1 MKQEISTEIKQEL
14 VKQALAA
21 RKFAYVPYSKFRVG
35 AAVLAKNGAI
45 YTGCNIEN
53 AAYTPTNCAERTA
66 VFKAV
71 SEGITEF
78 DAIAVCGGPGEAE
91 PEDFCT
97 PCGVCRQALYEFGGP
112 ELTVIMARSEAD
124 YIVTTLG
131 DLLPYGFGP
140 TNLEIEPGA
149 D

>member
-1 MKQEISTEIKQEL
+1 MLDMKQEISTEIKQEL

-66 VFKAV
+66 FFKAI
-71 SEGITEF
+71 SEGEKEF
-78 DAIAVCGGPGEAE
+78 EMIAIVGGPAKSARTDYC
-91 PEDFCT
+91 P
-97 PCGVCRQALYEFGGP
+97 PCGVCRQVMREFCGDDFLIYMITP
-112 ELTVIMARSEAD
+112 EGCEAH
-124 YIVTTLG
+124 TLAEI
-131 DLLPYGFGP
+131 LPFSFS
-140 TNLEIEPGA
+140 A
-149 D
+149 QKHMHA

>member
-91 PEDFCT
+91 PGDFCT

-112 ELTVIMARSEAD
+112 ELTVIMARNEDD

-140 TNLEIEPGA
+140 ANLE
-149 D
+149 

>member
-1 MKQEISTEIKQEL
+1 MLDMKQEISTEIKQEL

-71 SEGITEF
+71 SEGVTEF

-97 PCGVCRQALYEFGGP
+97 PCGVCRQVLRESLIRTNFSSFSARA
-112 ELTVIMARSEAD
+112 TV
-124 YIVTTLG
+124 
-131 DLLPYGFGP
+131 
-140 TNLEIEPGA
+140 PGKK
-149 D
+149 

>member
-1 MKQEISTEIKQEL
+1 MLDMKQEISTEIKQEL

-35 AAVLAKNGAI
+35 AAVLAKNGTI

-78 DAIAVCGGPGEAE
+78 DAIAVCGGLGEAE

-97 PCGVCRQALYEFGGP
+97 PCGVCRQVLREFVDPNEFLVLLCKGDGSWK
-112 ELTVIMARSEAD
+112 EM
-124 YIVTTLG
+124 TLEE
-131 DLLPYGFGP
+131 LLPMGFGKE
-140 TNLEIEPGA
+140 NL
-149 D
+149 

>member
-1 MKQEISTEIKQEL
+1 MLDMKQEISTEIKQEL

-91 PEDFCT
+91 PEAFCT
-97 PCGVCRQALYEFGGP
+97 PCGVCRQVLREFVDPNEFLVLLCKGDGFWK
-112 ELTVIMARSEAD
+112 EM
-124 YIVTTLG
+124 TLEE
-131 DLLPYGFGP
+131 LLPMGFGKE
-140 TNLEIEPGA
+140 NL
-149 D
+149 

>member
-1 MKQEISTEIKQEL
+1 MLDMKQEISTEIKQEL

-71 SEGITEF
+71 SEGVTEF

-97 PCGVCRQALYEFGGP
+97 PCGVCRQVMREFCRG
-112 ELTVIMARSEAD
+112 D
-124 YIVTTLG
+124 FTLVFYDG
-131 DLLPYGFGP
+131 EKTAEYTLDEMMPHSFTPMDLK
-140 TNLEIEPGA
+140 
-149 D
+149 

>member
-1 MKQEISTEIKQEL
+1 MLDMKQEISTEIKQEL

-78 DAIAVCGGPGEAE
+78 DAIAVCGGPE
-91 PEDFCT
+91 
-97 PCGVCRQALYEFGGP
+97 RQSRRISAHRA
-112 ELTVIMARSEAD
+112 VSAARSCGNLS
-124 YIVTTLG
+124 IR
-131 DLLPYGFGP
+131 
-140 TNLEIEPGA
+140 TNFSFSSARATVPGKK
-149 D
+149 

>member
-1 MKQEISTEIKQEL
+1 MKPTDAEL
-14 VKQALAA
+14 IRAA
-21 RKFAYVPYSKFRVG
+21 FKARSFAYTPYSHFKVG
-35 AAVLAKNGAI
+35 AALLGRSGKV

-97 PCGVCRQALYEFGGP
+97 PCGVCRQVMREFCRG
-112 ELTVIMARSEAD
+112 D
-124 YIVTTLG
+124 FTLVFYDG
-131 DLLPYGFGP
+131 EKTAEYTLDEMMPHSFTPMDLK
-140 TNLEIEPGA
+140 
-149 D
+149 

>member
-71 SEGITEF
+71 SEGVTEF

-97 PCGVCRQALYEFGGP
+97 PCGVCRQVLAEFCP
-112 ELTVIMARSEAD
+112 MDFPVIVARSPEE
-124 YIVTTLG
+124 YEVYTLG
-131 DLLPYGFGP
+131 DLLPQAFTP
-140 TNLEIEPGA
+140 LSL
-149 D
+149 

>member
-35 AAVLAKNGAI
+35 AAILAKNGVI

-112 ELTVIMARSEAD
+112 ELTVIMARNEDD

-140 TNLEIEPGA
+140 ANLE
-149 D
+149 